1 MQERIM
7 GTPANII
14 IEFENESFL
23 LPKGK
28 DQILLFCGSD
38 GYPFNLEG
46 VMHLMVKAYEKLINT
61 NKYSKYYNMLSPE
74 DFASE
79 LIRISFYKRLDSYRI
94 MPATRLMFE
103 QYDKNGY
110 FVDKAFEYICSF
122 KFDDSNNCEV
132 TLTLKDGE
140 NEITKSM
147 NEWKG
152 VCNIDYSIAIAQHE
166 KAVLMNDNVPC
177 KICLIQAMCVNNEN
191 DMSFVNDI
199 CDDLKEYK
207 KNENIRLR
215 GKLPKWATP
224 FV

>member
-1 MQERIM
+1 M

-14 IEFENESFL
+14 IEYQNDHFL

-38 GYPFNLEG
+38 GYPFELSG
-46 VMHLMVKAYEKLINT
+46 VMYLMVKAYEKLINAE
-61 NKYSKYYNMLSPE
+61 KYSKYSNMLSPE

-103 QYDKNGY
+103 QYDKDGY
-110 FVDKAFEYICSF
+110 FVDKAYEYICNF
-122 KFDDSNNCEV
+122 KSDSHGNYDM
-132 TLTLKDGE
+132 TLTLKDYN
-140 NEITKSM
+140 NEATKSM
-147 NEWKG
+147 NEWKY
-152 VCNIDYSIAIAQHE
+152 VSNIAYQIAHAQNE
-166 KAVLMNDNVPC
+166 KTVLMNDKIPC
-177 KICLIQAMCVNNEN
+177 EICLVKTQCVNDESNIL
-191 DMSFVNDI
+191 FVKDI
-199 CDDLKEYK
+199 CDRLIEYK

-215 GKLPKWATP
+215 GKLPKWSIP